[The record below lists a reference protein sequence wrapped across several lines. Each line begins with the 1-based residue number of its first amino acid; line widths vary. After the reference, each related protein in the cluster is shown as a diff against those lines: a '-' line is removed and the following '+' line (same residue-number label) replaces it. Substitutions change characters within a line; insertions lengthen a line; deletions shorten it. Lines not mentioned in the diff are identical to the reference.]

1 MVDGCPPFFCFRRMQ
16 NPFEK
21 EDGAL
26 DRRSKNKLHTASDI
40 FIAAIIAVP
49 GRA

>member
-1 MVDGCPPFFCFRRMQ
+1 MVDGCPPFFV
-16 NPFEK
+16 FEGCK
-21 EDGAL
+21 IHLKRGDGAL

-40 FIAAIIAVP
+40 FIAAIMAVP